1 MTIRRLLPVFLVLL
15 QSGLVAAHAHAH
27 PHLANHAQT
36 PHLHVHDLL
45 SLIVPVPADEG
56 DHDEG
61 DHDADAVDL
70 SDVTVSAAPPPAV
83 DAVTFDSVP
92 AALRPAFAGS
102 VEPLFPVGLPPA
114 TAGPHRPRYLTFC
127 TLTI

>member
-36 PHLHVHDLL
+36 PHLHIHDLL
-45 SLIVPVPADEG
+45 ALIVPVQA
-56 DHDEG
+56 DEG

-83 DAVTFDSVP
+83 DAVASDAIP
-92 AALRPAFAGS
+92 ADLRPAFAGS

-114 TAGPHRPRYLTFC
+114 TAGPRRPRYLTFC